1 MVRVRLTV
9 EYDMDIDHEPTDGEL
24 ANELQDWL
32 SGNVDVQDLIGAD
45 PDFKDTSVR
54 IGVVR

>member
-9 EYDMDIDHEPTDGEL
+9 EYDMDIDREPTEGEL
-24 ANELQDWL
+24 AKELRDWIE
-32 SGNVDVQDLIGAD
+32 GNVDVQDLIGAD
-45 PDFKDTSVR
+45 PDFKETNVR